1 MRVETMRRLAR
12 LRETRGMEY
21 GKLVQKLLALSFLEA
36 GAYRVT
42 ERSIQGIDL
51 EVELDGRKL
60 ALEVKTTETG
70 NVKLG
75 AKDVKGLDARRT
87 EGYETYV
94 AVLGTGLLDEWVFA
108 AYRGGEPAQGVAYSP
123 LALRPYRDRELE
135 ALVTALFED
144 LLARHLTGAV
154 DRGQDYLNETLKKSS
169 AFAQA

>member
-1 MRVETMRRLAR
+1 MHRLAR
-12 LRETRGMEY
+12 LRETRGKEY

-36 GAYRVT
+36 GASRVT

-51 EVELDGRKL
+51 EVEVDGRRL

-75 AKDVKGLDARRT
+75 TKDVKGLDARMS

-94 AVLGTGLLDEWVFA
+94 AVLGVGLLDEWVFA

-123 LALRPYRDRELE
+123 HALRPYRTHDLE
-135 ALVTALFED
+135 ARITALFDD
-144 LLARHLTGAV
+144 LLARHLAGAV
-154 DRGQDYLNETLKKSS
+154 ERGQGYLDEVLGGYS